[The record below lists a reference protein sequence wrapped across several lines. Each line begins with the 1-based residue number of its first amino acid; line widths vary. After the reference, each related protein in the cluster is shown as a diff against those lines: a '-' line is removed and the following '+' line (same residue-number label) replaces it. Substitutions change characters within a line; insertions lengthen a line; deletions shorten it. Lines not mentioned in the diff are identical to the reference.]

1 MHVPIDGL
9 VFSMVRVRGSYELH
23 HHPYVEFRLLAQHQG
38 SAQDPR
44 QLGFICK

>member
-1 MHVPIDGL
+1 MHVPIDGFVL
-9 VFSMVRVRGSYELH
+9 TMVRVRGSYELH
-23 HHPYVEFRLLAQHQG
+23 HYPYVEFRLPAQHQR